1 MAEPLCSAGDQ
12 AANLIPPPLS
22 LLKVSL
28 FAVVM
33 WRFCWM
39 LHARQSQA
47 VDSRYSR
54 HSQTQHTPHSRPY
67 FFAAAALSCWYAAE
81 SVPLLFA
88 IGSSVG

>member
-33 WRFCWM
+33 WRFAGCST
-39 LHARQSQA
+39 L
-47 VDSRYSR
+47 VN
-54 HSQTQHTPHSRPY
+54 HSCRLPLVRGIHKLNTRPTQTLLLCCSCAP
-67 FFAAAALSCWYAAE
+67 CWYAAE